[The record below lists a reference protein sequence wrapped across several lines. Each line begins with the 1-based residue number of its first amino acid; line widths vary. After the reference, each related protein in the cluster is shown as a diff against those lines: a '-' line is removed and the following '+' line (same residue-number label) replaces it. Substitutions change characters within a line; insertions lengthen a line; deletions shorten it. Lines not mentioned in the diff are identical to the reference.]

1 MCVFIFWGEKEKEK
15 NQWCS
20 QQEVGRVFFVV
31 VVFFNI
37 KIGLL
42 GRIAFK
48 NVLWLAFLGI
58 IPNLNGCNSLSFQ
71 KIRVV

>member
-1 MCVFIFWGEKEKEK
+1 MCVFIFGGEKEKEK